1 LIQFV
6 LMQILKIIR
15 LRFTIFPKLLI
26 WMVILLNWASPGT
39 AFAQQ
44 RFTLSG
50 YLRDATSGE
59 ALIYAAIYPES
70 LKTGISTNEYGF
82 FSITLPE
89 GKYNMVFSYVGYQT
103 IKKEI
108 NLDKN
113 LHENISL
120 SPSETNIEE
129 ITIVGQHKENLIRQN
144 EIGTVSLDM
153 RKLNTIPV
161 LFGEQDILKSI
172 QLLPGISPVGE
183 GNSGFY
189 VRGGNADQNLIL
201 LDDAPVFNPSHLL
214 GFFSVF
220 NSDAIRDVKLYK
232 GGVPARY
239 GGRASSVMDI
249 RMKEGNM
256 KDYNISGGIGLIS
269 SRLMAEGPISKD
281 RSSFMIS
288 GRRTYADLFLP
299 LSNDEKIKDNR
310 LYFYDL
316 NLKTNLIINKNNRI
330 FLSGYFGR
338 DVLRAN
344 DFGFSWGNKVGSLR
358 WNHQFSPSL
367 FANTTFVFNDYNY
380 KTEGNIDGKFSL
392 QAGIKDLSIKQDY
405 ALSLFDRFNF
415 LFGFNS
421 VLHHFKPGEVFSSI
435 KSFKITEK
443 DGLENAVYA
452 FSEYQLSDKLN
463 IGGGVRMSAFSRIG
477 SGTENTYNATG
488 SIAKTETFSAGKFYR
503 NYFGFEPRFNLT
515 WLLSDI
521 SSMKMGYNRM
531 SQYIHLLSNSSA
543 GTPVDYWLPSSNNIK
558 PQFVSQISAG
568 YFREF
573 KSLGIDFSI
582 EGYYKDMKNQIDYRN
597 NADVFLNENAEAEL
611 LFGKGR
617 SYGLEFLCKKEDGI
631 FTGWISYTLSRTE
644 KQFDEINGGVWYPSR
659 QDRTHDVAIVANLQ
673 ASKKLSLSA
682 TWVYYTGNAIT
693 FPSGK
698 YEIDGNIVNYYT
710 SRNGYRMPAYHRLDL
725 GVTLLLKE
733 SRKFRSE
740 LSFGLFNAY
749 GRKNAY
755 SILFRTNEDNPSQT
769 EAVKLYLFSVI
780 PSITWNFR
788 F

>member
-1 LIQFV
+1 
-6 LMQILKIIR
+6 MH
-15 LRFTIFPKLLI
+15 
-26 WMVILLNWASPGT
+26 ILLRQRPGFQFIIK
-39 AFAQQ
+39 AFLCFEVLLLTGFLTPVVAQH
-44 RFTLSG
+44 RYTLSG
-50 YLRDATSGE
+50 YLRHATSGE
-59 ALIYAAIYPES
+59 ALMFANIYPDG
-70 LKTGISTNEYGF
+70 LRTGVTTNEYGF

-89 GKYNMVFSYVGYQT
+89 GKYNFVFSFIGYQT
-103 IKKEI
+103 FKNEI
-108 NLDKN
+108 VLNKDISQNFSLTP
-113 LHENISL
+113 HETKIA
-120 SPSETNIEE
+120 EV
-129 ITIVGQHKENLIRQN
+129 TIVSQPKTDIVRQN
-144 EIGTVSLDM
+144 EIGTVRLHVKELSA
-153 RKLNTIPV
+153 IPV

-172 QLLPGISPVGE
+172 QLMPGVSPVGE

-220 NSDAIRDVKLYK
+220 NSDAISDVQLFK

-256 KDYNISGGIGLIS
+256 KDYNFSGGLGLIA
-269 SRLMAEGPISKD
+269 SRILAEGPIAKD
-281 RSSFMIS
+281 KSSFMIS

-299 LSNDEKIKDNR
+299 LSNDDKIKDNK

-316 NLKTNLIINKNNRI
+316 NLKTNLIINNNNRI

-338 DVLRAN
+338 DVLQSK
-344 DFGFSWGNKVGSLR
+344 DFGFNWGNKAGSLR

-367 FANTTFVFNDYNY
+367 FANTTMVINDYNY
-380 KTEGNIDGKFSL
+380 KTEGDINGKFSL
-392 QAGIKDLSIKQDY
+392 QAGIKDLSFKQDY
-405 ALSLFDRFNF
+405 ALSLFNQVTF

-421 VLHHFKPGEVFSSI
+421 VLHHFKPGEVVSNSANVKNFSI
-435 KSFKITEK
+435 PEK
-443 DGLENAVYA
+443 VGWENAVYL
-452 FSEYQLSDKLN
+452 FSEFQPTDKLKV
-463 IGGGVRMSAFSRIG
+463 GAGLRLSTFSRIG
-477 SGTENTYNATG
+477 SGTENTYDSNENIVK
-488 SIAKTETFSAGKFYR
+488 SVSYPSGKFFR
-503 NYFGFEPRFNLT
+503 NFAALEPRFNLT
-515 WLLSDI
+515 WLLSEN
-521 SSMKMGYNRM
+521 SSIKTGYNRM

-543 GTPVDYWLPSSNNIK
+543 GTPIDYWLPSSNNIK
-558 PQFVSQISAG
+558 PQLITQISAG
-568 YFREF
+568 YFRRF
-573 KSLGIDFSI
+573 NSTGVDFSV

-617 SYGLEFLCKKEDGI
+617 SYGLEFLCKKDAGI

-644 KQFDEINGGVWYPSR
+644 KRFSDINDGSWYPAR
-659 QDRTHDVAIVANLQ
+659 QDRTHDIAVVLNVK
-673 ASKKLSLSA
+673 ASKRLTLSA

-698 YEIDGNIVNYYT
+698 YIMDGNIINYYT

-725 GVTLLLKE
+725 GATILLKE
-733 SRKFRSE
+733 RRKYRSE
-740 LSFGLFNAY
+740 LNFGLFNAY

-755 SILFRTNEDNPSQT
+755 SILFRTNEDKPTQT

-780 PSITWNFR
+780 PSVTWNFK

>member
-1 LIQFV
+1 
-6 LMQILKIIR
+6 MQI
-15 LRFTIFPKLLI
+15 FTLIGRSFTTGRMVLLYSIFFPMALLTSE
-26 WMVILLNWASPGT
+26 LN
-39 AFAQQ
+39 AQQ

-50 YLRDATSGE
+50 YLRDENSGE
-59 ALIYAAIYPES
+59 ALMYANIYPET
-70 LKTGISTNEYGF
+70 LKTVVTTNEYGF
-82 FSITLPE
+82 FSVTLPE
-89 GKYNMVFSYVGYQT
+89 GEYSFVFSYIGYQT
-103 IKKEI
+103 IKKKI
-108 NLDKN
+108 LLNKDVHAN
-113 LHENISL
+113 FSL
-120 SPSETNIEE
+120 ALREVKLEE
-129 ITIVGQHKENLIRQN
+129 IHITGQPKNPVSQN
-144 EIGTVSLDM
+144 EIGTVRLDV
-153 RKLNTIPV
+153 KELSTIPV

-172 QLLPGISPVGE
+172 QLMPGVSPVGE

-189 VRGGNADQNLIL
+189 VRGGNPDQNLIL

-256 KDYNISGGIGLIS
+256 KDYQVSGGLGLIS
-269 SRLMAEGPISKD
+269 SRLMAEGPILQNK
-281 RSSFMIS
+281 SSFMIS

-316 NLKTNLIINKNNRI
+316 NLKTNLIVNNNNRI

-338 DVLRAN
+338 DVLRAK
-344 DFGFSWGNKVGSLR
+344 DFGFSWGNKAGSLR

-367 FANTTFVFNDYNY
+367 FANTTLVINDYSY

-392 QAGIKDLSIKQDY
+392 DAGINDLSIKQDY
-405 ALSLFDRFNF
+405 AWSLVNRLTF

-421 VLHHFKPGEVFSSI
+421 VLHHFKPGEVMSNSKNI
-435 KSFKITEK
+435 QSFHIPEK
-443 DGLENAVYA
+443 DGWENAVYL
-452 FSEYQLSDKLN
+452 FSEFQLTEKVN
-463 IGGGVRMSAFSRIG
+463 IGTGLRLSAFSRLG
-477 SGTENTYNATG
+477 PGTENSYGNTG
-488 SIAKTETFSAGKFYR
+488 NIVKTDTFGSGRLYR
-503 NYFGFEPRFNLT
+503 NYSGFEPRFNLT
-515 WLLSDI
+515 WLTSDLS
-521 SSMKMGYNRM
+521 SVKVGYNRM

-568 YFREF
+568 YFRQ
-573 KSLGIDFSI
+573 LGSGGVNFSV

-617 SYGLEFLCKKEDGI
+617 SYGLEFLCKKETGAL
-631 FTGWISYTLSRTE
+631 TGWISYTLSRTE
-644 KQFDEINGGVWYPSR
+644 KRFDEINDGAWYPAR
-659 QDRTHDVAIVANLQ
+659 QDRTHDISVVANLKS
-673 ASKKLSLSA
+673 SKKLSFSA

-698 YEIDGNIVNYYT
+698 YEIGGSVVSYYT

-725 GVTLLLKE
+725 GATLLLKE
-733 SRKFRSE
+733 SHKFRSE
-740 LSFGLFNAY
+740 LNFGVFNAY
-749 GRKNAY
+749 CRKNAY
-755 SILFRTNEDNPSQT
+755 SILFRTKENNPYIT

>member
-1 LIQFV
+1 
-6 LMQILKIIR
+6 MQIFTIKRTGISALLKTHIC
-15 LRFTIFPKLLI
+15 LVFLLFVVLHGTVFAQERFTF
-26 WMVILLNWASPGT
+26 
-39 AFAQQ
+39 
-44 RFTLSG
+44 SG

-59 ALIYAAIYPES
+59 ALIYATIYPET
-70 LKTGISTNEYGF
+70 LKTGVSTNEYGF
-82 FSITLPE
+82 FSITLPK
-89 GKYNMVFSYVGYQT
+89 GKYNIVFSYIGYQT
-103 IKKEI
+103 IKKGI
-108 NLDKN
+108 AFDKN
-113 LHENISL
+113 LHENILL
-120 SPSETNIEE
+120 SPQETNIEE
-129 ITIVGQHKENLIRQN
+129 ITIIGHQKENIIRQN
-144 EIGTVSLDM
+144 EIGTVRLDV
-153 RKLNTIPV
+153 KELSTIPV
-161 LFGEQDILKSI
+161 FFGEQDILKSI
-172 QLLPGISPVGE
+172 QLMPGVSPVGE

-189 VRGGNADQNLIL
+189 VRGGNSDQNLIL

-256 KDYNISGGIGLIS
+256 NDFHVSGGIGLIS
-269 SRLMAEGPISKD
+269 SRLMAEGPILNDK
-281 RSSFMIS
+281 SSFMIS

-299 LSNDEKIKDNR
+299 LSKDEEIRDNK

-316 NLKTNLIINKNNRI
+316 NLKTNLIINKNNRV

-338 DVLRAN
+338 DVLKAK
-344 DFGFSWGNKVGSLR
+344 DFGFSWGNKAGSLR

-367 FANTTFVFNDYNY
+367 FANTTMVINDYNY
-380 KTEGNIDGKFSL
+380 KTEGDIDGKFSL
-392 QAGIKDLSIKQDY
+392 DAGINDLSIKQDY
-405 ALSLFDRFNF
+405 ELSLYNHLSF

-421 VLHHFKPGEVFSSI
+421 VLHHFKPGEVMSSSKNI
-435 KSFKITEK
+435 KSFKISEK
-443 DGLENAVYA
+443 DGWENAVYA
-452 FSEYQLSDKLN
+452 FVEHQISGKVNVGYG
-463 IGGGVRMSAFSRIG
+463 IRMSEFSRVG
-477 SGTENTYNATG
+477 PGTENTYNSAG
-488 SIAKTETFSAGKFYR
+488 SIVQTETFASGNLYR

-515 WLLSDI
+515 WLLSDL
-521 SSMKMGYNRM
+521 SSIKVGYNRM

-543 GTPVDYWLPSSNNIK
+543 GTPVDYWLPTSNNIK
-558 PQFVSQISAG
+558 PQFISQISAG
-568 YFREF
+568 YFRQF
-573 KSLGIDFSI
+573 KSTGINISV
-582 EGYYKDMKNQIDYRN
+582 ESYYKDMENQIDYRN
-597 NADVFLNENAEAEL
+597 NADIFLNENAEAEL

-644 KQFDEINGGVWYPSR
+644 KQFDEINNGTWYPAR
-659 QDRTHDVAIVANLQ
+659 QDRTHDISIVANLK

-725 GVTLLLKE
+725 GASLLLKE
-733 SRKFRSE
+733 TPKFRSE

-755 SILFRTNEDNPSQT
+755 SISFQTKEGNSSQT

-780 PSITWNFR
+780 PSVTWNFR

>member
-1 LIQFV
+1 MLVYKIRRFGIHSFLGALICFE
-6 LMQILKIIR
+6 
-15 LRFTIFPKLLI
+15 LL
-26 WMVILLNWASPGT
+26 LGGLSATAS
-39 AFAQQ
+39 AQQ

-50 YLRDATSGE
+50 YLRDETSGE
-59 ALIYAAIYPES
+59 ALMFANIYPEG
-70 LKTGISTNEYGF
+70 LKTGVTTNEYGF

-89 GKYNMVFSYVGYQT
+89 GNYKLVFSYIGYQT

-108 NLDKN
+108 LLNKDLYQ
-113 LHENISL
+113 NISL
-120 SPSETNIEE
+120 SPQETRIAE
-129 ITIVGQHKENLIRQN
+129 ITVMSEPKTDFVRQN
-144 EIGTVSLDM
+144 EIGAVH
-153 RKLNTIPV
+153 LNVRELSVIPV

-172 QLLPGISPVGE
+172 QLMPGVSPVGE

-189 VRGGNADQNLIL
+189 VRGGNPDQNLIL

-220 NSDAIRDVKLYK
+220 NSDAISDVQLFK

-256 KDYNISGGIGLIS
+256 KDYNFSGGLGLIA
-269 SRLMAEGPISKD
+269 SRILAEGPIVKD
-281 RSSFMIS
+281 KSSFMIS

-299 LSNDEKIKDNR
+299 LSGDEKVKDNK

-338 DVLRAN
+338 DVLQAN
-344 DFGFSWGNKVGSLR
+344 DFGFNWGNKAGSLR

-367 FANTTFVFNDYNY
+367 FANTTMVINDYNY
-380 KTEGNIDGKFSL
+380 KTEGDIDGSFSL
-392 QAGIKDLSIKQDY
+392 SAGIKDLSLKQDY
-405 ALSLFDRFNF
+405 ALSLFNRLNF

-421 VLHHFKPGEVFSSI
+421 VLHQFKPGEVVSNSKNIINFNIS
-435 KSFKITEK
+435 EK
-443 DGLENAVYA
+443 VGWENAAYA
-452 FSEYQLSDKLN
+452 FTEFQPSVKLK
-463 IGGGVRMSAFSRIG
+463 IGAGLRFSTFSRIG
-477 SGTENTYNATG
+477 PGTENTYNATG
-488 SIAKTETFSAGKFYR
+488 SIISSQTSPSGKFYR
-503 NYFGFEPRFNLT
+503 NYGSAEPRFNLT
-515 WLLSDI
+515 WLI
-521 SSMKMGYNRM
+521 SEKSSIKAGVNRM

-558 PQFVSQISAG
+558 PQLISQISLG
-568 YFREF
+568 YFRAF
-573 KSLGIDFSI
+573 VPKGFNFSI
-582 EGYYKDMKNQIDYRN
+582 EGYYKDMKNQVDYRN

-617 SYGLEFLCKKEDGI
+617 SYGLEFLCKKESGLL
-631 FTGWISYTLSRTE
+631 TGWIAYTLSRTE
-644 KQFDEINGGVWYPSR
+644 KRFEEINSGSWYPAR
-659 QDRTHDVAIVANLQ
+659 QDRTHDVSVVTNLK
-673 ASKKLSLSA
+673 AGKKLTLSA

-698 YEIDGNIVNYYT
+698 YMMDGNIINYYT
-710 SRNGYRMPAYHRLDL
+710 SRNGYRMPAYHRLDF
-725 GVTLLLKE
+725 GATFLLRE
-733 SRKFRSE
+733 RRKYRSE
-740 LSFGLFNAY
+740 LNFGLFNAY

-755 SILFRTNEDNPSQT
+755 SILFRTNEDNTTQT

-780 PSITWNFR
+780 PSITWNFK